1 MILVEV
7 ERGHVRL
14 RMTGAKLMVQ
24 MMRAYGVAHAFHD
37 TEACG
42 LLIRMR

>member
-1 MILVEV
+1 MLIEG
-7 ERGHVRL
+7 GHIRP

-37 TEACG
+37 TEAYG